1 VGRKQ
6 IEIVV
11 LGILIIGV
19 ILYAGTGIVY
29 AGALSSSA
37 ERTLNMVVSHQNSL
51 NTSFNEIDGEVS
63 ALGGSGTFNPQQ
75 AVTLVDRSVSNSQ
88 VAAVTISRDD
98 SSLASVQ
105 GQLDSSRWLT
115 LVGHSSVDRES
126 SRVGHARSALAA
138 ARMIAADQV
147 LDGHFWHALY
157 TALGEL
163 DTLNNQ
169 AGSGDFTSAKSTLA
183 TMQTDVAQAVQQST
197 APGLPPDL
205 HSLMV
210 DLQTFVSDFGKQLDA
225 QIAGDDASVAQ
236 YQSSLDSDRNKLGTY
251 NVDKIGTDIDAFYRP
266 LIARFNLEIA
276 AATS

>member
-6 IEIVV
+6 IEIAV
-11 LGILIIGV
+11 LGVLIIGV
-19 ILYAGTGIVY
+19 ILYTGTGIVY

-37 ERTLNMVVSHQNSL
+37 ERTLNTVVSHQNAL
-51 NTSFNEIDGEVS
+51 NTSFNQIDSEVA
-63 ALGGSGTFNPQQ
+63 ALGGSGTFDPQQ
-75 AVTLVDRSVSNSQ
+75 AVGLVDRSVTSSQ
-88 VAAVTISRDD
+88 AAASRINLDD

-115 LVGHSSVDRES
+115 LVGHSTVDRES
-126 SRVGHARSALAA
+126 ARVGHARNALAA

-157 TALGEL
+157 TALGQL

-169 AGSGDFTSAKSTLA
+169 SSSGDFTSAKATLA
-183 TMQTDVAQAVQQST
+183 AMQADVVQAVQQST

-205 HSLMV
+205 HSLML

-225 QIAGDDASVAQ
+225 QIAGDDATVVQ
-236 YQSSLDSDRNKLGTY
+236 YQTSLDSDRNKLGTY
-251 NVDKIGTDIDAFYRP
+251 NVDKIGSDIDAFYRP
-266 LIARFNLEIA
+266 LIERFNSEIA

>member
-1 VGRKQ
+1 VRRKQ
-6 IEIVV
+6 IEVAVIG
-11 LGILIIGV
+11 LLIIGV
-19 ILYAGTGIVY
+19 ILYAGAGIVY

-37 ERTLNMVVSHQNSL
+37 ERTLNTVVSHQNSL
-51 NTSFNEIDGEVS
+51 NTSFSEIDSEVS

-75 AVTLVDRSVSNSQ
+75 AVVLVDRSVTSSQ
-88 VAAVTISRDD
+88 VAALTIKQDD

-115 LVGHSSVDRES
+115 LVGHSAVDRES
-126 SRVGHARSALAA
+126 TRVGHARSALAA

-183 TMQTDVAQAVQQST
+183 QMQKDVVSAVQQST

-225 QIAGDDASVAQ
+225 QIAGDDAAVAR
-236 YQSSLDSDRNKLGTY
+236 YQSSLDGDRGKLAMY
-251 NVDKIGTDIDAFYRP
+251 NVDKIGSDIDAFYRP
-266 LIARFNLEIA
+266 LIGRFNSEIA

>member
-6 IEIVV
+6 IEIAV

-37 ERTLNMVVSHQNSL
+37 ERTLSTVVSHQNSL
-51 NTSFNEIDGEVS
+51 NTSFNEIDSEVS
-63 ALGGSGTFNPQQ
+63 ALGGSGTFDPQQ
-75 AVTLVDRSVSNSQ
+75 AVGLVDRSVTSSQ
-88 VAAVTISRDD
+88 VAASTIKQDD

-115 LVGHSSVDRES
+115 LVGHTTVDRES
-126 SRVGHARSALAA
+126 ARVGHARNALAA
-138 ARMIAADQV
+138 ARLIAADQV

-169 AGSGDFTSAKSTLA
+169 SGAGDFISAKSTLGK
-183 TMQTDVAQAVQQST
+183 MQTDVAQAVQESM

-210 DLQTFVSDFGKQLDA
+210 DLQTFASDFGKQLDA
-225 QIAGDDASVAQ
+225 QIAGDDAAVAQ
-236 YQSSLDSDRNKLGTY
+236 YQSSLDADRNKLGTY

-266 LIARFNLEIA
+266 MIDRFNSEIV

>member
-1 VGRKQ
+1 VGRRQ
-6 IEIVV
+6 IEIAV

-29 AGALSSSA
+29 ASALSSSA
-37 ERTLNMVVSHQNSL
+37 ERTLNTVVSHQNSL

-75 AVTLVDRSVSNSQ
+75 AVGLVDRSVTSSQ
-88 VAAVTISRDD
+88 VAASTIKQDD

-115 LVGHSSVDRES
+115 LVGHTTVDREAV
-126 SRVGHARSALAA
+126 RVGHARNALAA
-138 ARMIAADQV
+138 ARIIAADQV
-147 LDGHFWHALY
+147 LDGRFWHALY

-169 AGSGDFTSAKSTLA
+169 SGSGDFTSAKSTLGK
-183 TMQTDVAQAVQQST
+183 MQADVAQAVQEST

-225 QIAGDDASVAQ
+225 QIAGDDAAVAQ
-236 YQSSLDSDRNKLGTY
+236 YQASLDADRSKLGTY
-251 NVDKIGTDIDAFYRP
+251 NVDKIGSDIDAFYRP
-266 LIARFNLEIA
+266 LRDRFNSEIA

>member
-1 VGRKQ
+1 VSRKQ
-6 IEIVV
+6 IEIAV
-11 LGILIIGV
+11 LGVLIIGI

-29 AGALSSSA
+29 AGALSSST
-37 ERTLNMVVSHQNSL
+37 ERTLNMVVSHQNAL
-51 NTSFNEIDGEVS
+51 NTSFNEIDNEVA
-63 ALGGSGTFNPQQ
+63 ALGGSGTFDPQQ
-75 AVTLVDRSVSNSQ
+75 AVGLVDRSVTSSQ
-88 VAAVTISRDD
+88 AAASRINLDD
-98 SSLASVQ
+98 SALASVQ

-115 LVGHSSVDRES
+115 LVGHSTVDREAA
-126 SRVGHARSALAA
+126 RVGHARNALAA

-169 AGSGDFTSAKSTLA
+169 SGSGDLTSAKATLA
-183 TMQTDVAQAVQQST
+183 TMQTNVVQAVQQST

-205 HSLMV
+205 HSLMA

-225 QIAGDDASVAQ
+225 QIAGDDAAVAQ
-236 YQSSLDSDRNKLGTY
+236 YQSTLDSDRNKLGTY
-251 NVDKIGTDIDAFYRP
+251 NVDKIGSDIDAFYRP
-266 LIARFNLEIA
+266 LIERFNSEIA

>member
-6 IEIVV
+6 IEIAV
-11 LGILIIGV
+11 LGVLIIGV

-29 AGALSSSA
+29 AGALSASA
-37 ERTLNMVVSHQNSL
+37 EHTLNTVVSHQNAL
-51 NTSFNEIDGEVS
+51 NTSFNEIDSEVA
-63 ALGGSGTFNPQQ
+63 ALGGSGTFDPQQ
-75 AVTLVDRSVSNSQ
+75 AVGLVDRSVISSQ
-88 VAAVTISRDD
+88 AAASRINLDD

-115 LVGHSSVDRES
+115 LVGHSTVDRES
-126 SRVGHARSALAA
+126 ARVGHARKALAA

-157 TALGEL
+157 TALGQL

-169 AGSGDFTSAKSTLA
+169 SGSGDFTSAEATLA
-183 TMQTDVAQAVQQST
+183 AMQADVVQAVEQST

-205 HSLMV
+205 HALML
-210 DLQTFVSDFGKQLDA
+210 DLQSFVSDFGKQLDA
-225 QIAGDDASVAQ
+225 QIAGDDATVVQ
-236 YQSSLDSDRNKLGTY
+236 YQTSLDGDRDKLGTY
-251 NVDKIGTDIDAFYRP
+251 NVDKIGSDIDAFYRP
-266 LIARFNLEIA
+266 LIERFNSEIA

>member
-6 IEIVV
+6 IEIAV
-11 LGILIIGV
+11 LGALIIGV
-19 ILYAGTGIVY
+19 ILYAGAGIVY
-29 AGALSSSA
+29 AGALTSNA
-37 ERTLNMVVSHQNSL
+37 ERTLNTVVSHQNSL
-51 NTSFNEIDGEVS
+51 NTSFNEIDSEAS

-75 AVTLVDRSVSNSQ
+75 AVGLVDRSVTSSQ
-88 VAAVTISRDD
+88 AAALTINRDD
-98 SSLASVQ
+98 SLLASVQ

-115 LVGHSSVDRES
+115 LAGHSTMDRES
-126 SRVGHARSALAA
+126 ARVGHARNALGA

-169 AGSGDFTSAKSTLA
+169 AGSGDYASAKTTQAKL
-183 TMQTDVAQAVQQST
+183 QTDVAQAVQQST
-197 APGLPPDL
+197 APGLPPEL

-225 QIAGDDASVAQ
+225 QTAGDDAAVAQ
-236 YQSSLDSDRNKLGTY
+236 YQSSLDGDRSKLATY
-251 NVDKIGTDIDAFYRP
+251 NVDKIGSDIDAFYRP
-266 LIARFNLEIA
+266 MIERFNSEIA

>member
-6 IEIVV
+6 IEIAV
-11 LGILIIGV
+11 LGALIIGI
-19 ILYAGTGIVY
+19 ILYAGAGIVY
-29 AGALSSSA
+29 AGALTSSA
-37 ERTLNMVVSHQNSL
+37 ERTLNTVVSHQNSL
-51 NTSFNEIDGEVS
+51 NTSFNEIDSEAS

-75 AVTLVDRSVSNSQ
+75 AVGLVDRSVTSSQ
-88 VAAVTISRDD
+88 VAALTINRDD
-98 SSLASVQ
+98 SLLASVQ

-115 LVGHSSVDRES
+115 LAGHGTMDRES
-126 SRVGHARSALAA
+126 ARVGHARNALGA

-169 AGSGDFTSAKSTLA
+169 AGSGDYASAKTTQAKL
-183 TMQTDVAQAVQQST
+183 QTDVAQAVQQST
-197 APGLPPDL
+197 APGLPPEL

-225 QIAGDDASVAQ
+225 QTAGDDAAVAQ
-236 YQSSLDSDRNKLGTY
+236 YQSSLDGDRSKLATY
-251 NVDKIGTDIDAFYRP
+251 NVDKIGSDIDAFYRP
-266 LIARFNLEIA
+266 MIERFNSEIA

>member
-6 IEIVV
+6 IEIAV
-11 LGILIIGV
+11 LGVLIIGI

-37 ERTLNMVVSHQNSL
+37 ERTLNMVVSHQNAL
-51 NTSFNEIDGEVS
+51 NTSFNEIDSEVA
-63 ALGGSGTFNPQQ
+63 ALGGSGTFDPQQ
-75 AVTLVDRSVSNSQ
+75 AVGLVDRSVTSSQ
-88 VAAVTISRDD
+88 AAASRINLDD
-98 SSLASVQ
+98 SALASVQ

-115 LVGHSSVDRES
+115 LVGHSTVDREAA
-126 SRVGHARSALAA
+126 RVGHARNALAA

-169 AGSGDFTSAKSTLA
+169 SGSGDLTSAKATLA
-183 TMQTDVAQAVQQST
+183 TMQTNVMQAVQQST

-205 HSLMV
+205 HSLMA

-225 QIAGDDASVAQ
+225 QIAGDDAAVAQ
-236 YQSSLDSDRNKLGTY
+236 YQSTLDSDRNKLGTY
-251 NVDKIGTDIDAFYRP
+251 NVDKIGNDIDAFYRP
-266 LIARFNLEIA
+266 LIERFNSEIA

>member
-1 VGRKQ
+1 VIG
-6 IEIVV
+6 
-11 LGILIIGV
+11 LLIIGV
-19 ILYAGTGIVY
+19 ILYAGAGIVY

-37 ERTLNMVVSHQNSL
+37 ERTLNTVVSHQNSL
-51 NTSFNEIDGEVS
+51 NTSFNEIDSEVS

-75 AVTLVDRSVSNSQ
+75 AVALVDRSVTSSQ
-88 VAAVTISRDD
+88 VAALTIKHDD

-115 LVGHSSVDRES
+115 LVGHSAVDRES
-126 SRVGHARSALAA
+126 TRVGHARSALAA
-138 ARMIAADQV
+138 ARTIAADQV

-183 TMQTDVAQAVQQST
+183 QMQTDVVEAVQQST

-225 QIAGDDASVAQ
+225 QIAGDDAAVAR
-236 YQSSLDSDRNKLGTY
+236 YQSSLDGDRGKLAMY
-251 NVDKIGTDIDAFYRP
+251 NVDKIGSDIDAFYRP
-266 LIARFNLEIA
+266 LIGRFNSEIA

>member
-1 VGRKQ
+1 
-6 IEIVV
+6 V
-11 LGILIIGV
+11 LGALIIGV
-19 ILYAGTGIVY
+19 ILYAGAGIVY
-29 AGALSSSA
+29 AGALTSSA

-51 NTSFNEIDGEVS
+51 NTSFNEIDSEAS

-75 AVTLVDRSVSNSQ
+75 AVGLVDKSVTSSQ
-88 VAAVTISRDD
+88 VAARTINRDD
-98 SSLASVQ
+98 SLLASVQ

-115 LVGHSSVDRES
+115 LAGHGTMDREAA
-126 SRVGHARSALAA
+126 RVGHARNALGA

-169 AGSGDFTSAKSTLA
+169 AGSGDYASAKTTQAKL
-183 TMQTDVAQAVQQST
+183 QTDVAQAVQEST

-225 QIAGDDASVAQ
+225 QIAGDDAAVAQ
-236 YQSSLDSDRNKLGTY
+236 YQASLDADRSKLATY
-251 NVDKIGTDIDAFYRP
+251 NVDKIGSDIDAFYRP
-266 LIARFNLEIA
+266 LRDRFNSEIA

>member
-6 IEIVV
+6 IEIAV
-11 LGILIIGV
+11 LGALIIGV
-19 ILYAGTGIVY
+19 ILYAGAGIVY
-29 AGALSSSA
+29 AGALTSSA
-37 ERTLNMVVSHQNSL
+37 ERTLNTVVSHQNSL
-51 NTSFNEIDGEVS
+51 NTSFNEIDSEAS

-75 AVTLVDRSVSNSQ
+75 AVGLVDRSVTSSQ
-88 VAAVTISRDD
+88 VAALTISRDD
-98 SSLASVQ
+98 SLLASVQ

-115 LVGHSSVDRES
+115 LAGHSTVDRES
-126 SRVGHARSALAA
+126 ARVGHARNALGA
-138 ARMIAADQV
+138 ARMIAADQM

-169 AGSGDFTSAKSTLA
+169 AGSGDYASAKSTQAKL
-183 TMQTDVAQAVQQST
+183 QTDVAQAVQQST

-225 QIAGDDASVAQ
+225 QTAGDEAAVAQ
-236 YQSSLDSDRNKLGTY
+236 YQSSLDSDRNKLATY
-251 NVDKIGTDIDAFYRP
+251 NVDKIGSEIEAFYRP
-266 LIARFNLEIA
+266 MIERFNSEIA